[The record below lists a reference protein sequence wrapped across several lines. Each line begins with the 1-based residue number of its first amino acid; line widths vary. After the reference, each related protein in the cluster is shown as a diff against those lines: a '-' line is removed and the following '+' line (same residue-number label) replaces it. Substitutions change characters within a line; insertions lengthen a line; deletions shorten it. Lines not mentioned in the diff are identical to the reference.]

1 MFVKKDNHIIDERV
15 ISAVLDTLTSDKDG
29 RDDGLYEL
37 LRLIKNDSEKQTYFT
52 SALPLSREIAKA
64 ASPLVWRSLI
74 DEIKEGNMTAIRL
87 YFDIFGR
94 DIGKT
99 GDDTIKSSAEIEI
112 DSLREELFAEDET

>member
-15 ISAVLDTLTSDKDG
+15 ASAVLDTLTSDKDG

-37 LRLIKNDSEKQTYFT
+37 LRLMKNDSEKQSYFT

-64 ASPLVWRSLI
+64 ASPLVWRSLL
-74 DEIKEGNMTAIRL
+74 DEIKDGNMTAIRL

-99 GDDTIKSSAEIEI
+99 DNDDLKSNAEIEI
-112 DSLREELFAEDET
+112 DNLREELFAEDET